1 MSERARLKRLY
12 EERERIT
19 AELRAVEDGTLPFI
33 EEAGEVTPADV
44 AEAFGISVQAAN
56 NRLVRLARVAL
67 LDRERTSV
75 NGGGKAF
82 IYRKYRGPVVAAELS
97 EQPRPEKQSEAA

>member
-56 NRLVRLARVAL
+56 NRLARLTRVAL
-67 LDRERTSV
+67 LDRERTS
-75 NGGGKAF
+75 GGKAF